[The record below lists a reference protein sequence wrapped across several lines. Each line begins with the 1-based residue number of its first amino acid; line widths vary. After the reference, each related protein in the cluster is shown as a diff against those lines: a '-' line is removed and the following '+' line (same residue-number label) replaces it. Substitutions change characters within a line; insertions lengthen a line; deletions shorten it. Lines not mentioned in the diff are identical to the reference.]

1 MAQLN
6 LLTNL
11 IDGFFPS
18 LDKEGW
24 RVSAGVVRSLD
35 VPHTAGVVR
44 SLDAPHSAGWFD
56 TLGVPCSAKVV

>member
-35 VPHTAGVVR
+35 
-44 SLDAPHSAGWFD
+44 APHSAGWFD